1 MRRCRLIPGSLALPL
16 PDIKLVICYKTV
28 RLARSR
34 KKAQYITD
42 EAQLWKFDGTTLVNK
57 KSTSTIKGEWKFV
70 PEGETFCIENTE
82 NNKVLS
88 LASDSGDEIE
98 VKEMFRSNDLRQF
111 WKIGIPNEEGY
122 FNIIEALSSK
132 ALTGEGDGL
141 KIDGRLIS

>member
-1 MRRCRLIPGSLALPL
+1 MNGVNISL
-16 PDIKLVICYKTV
+16 CN
-28 RLARSR
+28 
-34 KKAQYITD
+34 ITE

-57 KSTSTIKGEWKFV
+57 KSTSTIKGEWIFV
-70 PEGETFCIENTE
+70 PEGENFCIENTE

-98 VKEMFRSNDLRQF
+98 VKEMFRSNELRQL

-122 FNIIEALSSK
+122 FNIIEASSSK

-141 KIDGRLIS
+141 KIDGRLILQLNDSYLCTVKQFSISRYS